1 MKLNEL
7 EILEDDFDLF
17 VALDA
22 SDKVEFLFDATQIG
36 TEAAIIKQVARLSEK
51 WSIKVPPIQV
61 TDYEVGP
68 YKLSVT
74 EFPDKLHINSNS
86 LRAIKRFV
94 EKLWN
99 DGMLL
104 RKVKEKKT
112 EFDIHKYLR
121 VYDIIGKVDPICHN

>member
-51 WSIKVPPIQV
+51 WSIKAPPIQV